1 MIDSL
6 IDFLG
11 NIAINVISRLPTMQF
26 DLVGYMEVL
35 NQYLP
40 GVNYFI
46 PFNELSYI
54 FITWIDILS
63 IAISI
68 YALLKFIIGVVK

>member
-6 IDFLG
+6 IEFLG
-11 NIAINVISRLPTMQF
+11 NVAINIISRLPTMQF
-26 DLVGYMEVL
+26 DLTGYINVL
-35 NQYLP
+35 NEYLP

-54 FITWIDILS
+54 FITWIDVLS

-68 YALLKFIIGVVK
+68 YALLKFIMGVVK

>member
-1 MIDSL
+1 
-6 IDFLG
+6 
-11 NIAINVISRLPTMQF
+11 MQF
-26 DLVGYMEVL
+26 DLTGYINVL
-35 NQYLP
+35 NEYLP

-54 FITWIDILS
+54 FITWIDVLS

-68 YALLKFIIGVVK
+68 YVLLKFIMGVIK